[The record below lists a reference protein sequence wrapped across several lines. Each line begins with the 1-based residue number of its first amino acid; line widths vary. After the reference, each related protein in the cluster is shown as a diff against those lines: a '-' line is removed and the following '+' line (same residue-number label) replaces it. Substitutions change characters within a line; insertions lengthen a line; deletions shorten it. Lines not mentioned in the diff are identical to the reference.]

1 LRPVAW
7 GAGRRRRRGHV
18 LGLLLGLLAA
28 AGTAPARTEDLRV
41 PYPDTDRPW
50 TSVDY
55 RDLAERIVAGRVPLP
70 TLAEPAARRAFERMV
85 SLDNLAVV
93 RNKSAPIASRV
104 PEMLAM
110 ISATRTLML
119 GYLDEAKRGRPYER
133 ELARLQVYTLAQAS
147 LVVALVDE
155 FLPTVKK
162 DANYEARMA
171 GLGNIRSALRSVT
184 SGTVESTTDTRFF
197 SKASTLEQVAGLERY
212 LPVLHRILVDED
224 RRELLARV
232 EDATDKATDDEIRA
246 ALVRLEGALRNVR
259 K

>member
-1 LRPVAW
+1 VAR
-7 GAGRRRRRGHV
+7 GARRGHILV
-18 LGLLLGLLAA
+18 LLLAFLAA
-28 AGTAPARTEDLRV
+28 AGTAPGLTEDLRV
-41 PYPDTDRPW
+41 PYPDLDRPW

-70 TLAEPAARRAFERMV
+70 TLAEPATRRAFERLV

-93 RNKSAPIASRV
+93 RNKSAPVSNRI

-119 GYLDEAKRGRPYER
+119 GYVDEAKRGRPYER

-147 LVVALVDE
+147 TVVALIDE
-155 FLPTVKK
+155 FLPTVTK
-162 DANYEARMA
+162 DASYEARMA
-171 GLGNIRSALRSVT
+171 GLAKIRSALRSVT

-212 LPVLHRILVDED
+212 LPVLNRILIDED

-232 EDATDKATDDEIRA
+232 EDATDAATDDEIRA
-246 ALVRLEGALRNVR
+246 AMVRLEGALKNLRR
-259 K
+259 

>member
-1 LRPVAW
+1 MLV
-7 GAGRRRRRGHV
+7 
-18 LGLLLGLLAA
+18 LGLLAA
-28 AGTAPARTEDLRV
+28 AGTTPGLSEDLRV
-41 PYPDTDRPW
+41 PYPDLDRPW

-70 TLAEPAARRAFERMV
+70 TLAEPAARRAFERMI

-119 GYLDEAKRGRPYER
+119 GYVDEAKRGRPYER
-133 ELARLQVYTLAQAS
+133 ELARLQVYVLAQAS
-147 LVVALVDE
+147 TVVGLVDE

-162 DANYEARMA
+162 DANYESRMA
-171 GLGNIRSALRSVT
+171 GLANMRSALRSVT
-184 SGTVESTTDTRFF
+184 SGIVESTTDTRFF
-197 SKASTLEQVAGLERY
+197 SKASTLEQVSGLERH
-212 LPVLHRILVDED
+212 LPVLHRILTDED
-224 RRELLARV
+224 RQELLARAQD
-232 EDATDKATDDEIRA
+232 ETDAATDDEIRA
-246 ALVRLEGALRNVR
+246 AMVRLEGALKNVR